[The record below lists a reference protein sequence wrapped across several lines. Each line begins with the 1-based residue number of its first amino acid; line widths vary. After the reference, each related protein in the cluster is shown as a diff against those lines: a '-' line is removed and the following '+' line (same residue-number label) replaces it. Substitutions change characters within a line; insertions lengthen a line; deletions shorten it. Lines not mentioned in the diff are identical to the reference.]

1 MLITVAQTNPTVGDF
16 PGNLEEALKAI
27 QEARRSGAELVVFP
41 ELALLGYPPGD
52 LLHCPGFLDDADQA
66 LEQLLRASQGLGVV
80 LGHVV
85 RAGQGPSNTV
95 DPSSAA
101 FGAGHV
107 LHNAVLLAHDG
118 AVVGRQ
124 VKHHLPSFDVFE
136 EQRYFTAGH
145 HVDILPWRHLRLG
158 LSVCEDLWYEGGVLG
173 AQAEA
178 GVDLIVNVSA
188 SPYFQGKGTLRRSLA
203 ERWAAASGAMV
214 LYTNMAGGQDELVF
228 DGGSFAVRP
237 DGAFLLAA
245 PPFASGIHTFDT
257 AGPPVE
263 PPTPMTLDGLRQ
275 ALVIG
280 IRDYVEKNSLD
291 GVWVAIS
298 GGVDS
303 ALVAALAGEAL
314 GPDRVSTVF
323 MPGPHT
329 APESREQ
336 ALALA
341 EALNVPFAE
350 ILIQPVLDQLNET
363 LRSHATVE
371 DLVAENLQARVRGL
385 LLMALCNATDR
396 APLCPANKAEIAVGY
411 NTLYG
416 DSVGALAPIGD
427 LLKRDVY
434 ALAHLIN
441 AHHGR
446 ELIPAGTLK
455 RPPSAELRPA
465 QRDDQDLPPYE
476 QLDPLLSDLLVD
488 NRPTH
493 ELCATHGEAIV
504 HDVLRRL
511 HRSEYK
517 RRQLPIVI
525 KVTPKAFGTGRR
537 VPVTHRYK
545 P

>member
-16 PGNLEEALKAI
+16 HGNLEEARKAI
-27 QEARRSGAELVVFP
+27 QEARQAGAELVVLP

-52 LLHCPGFLDDADQA
+52 LLHCPGFLDDADRA
-66 LEQLLRASQGLGVV
+66 LEQLLHASRGMGLV

-85 RAGQGPSNTV
+85 RAGHGPSNMV

-101 FGAGHV
+101 FVAGQV
-107 LHNAVLLAHDG
+107 LYNAVLLADDG
-118 AVVGRQ
+118 AVVGQ
-124 VKHHLPSFDVFE
+124 QIKHHLPSFDVFE
-136 EQRYFTAGH
+136 EQRYFTPGH
-145 HVDILPWRHLRLG
+145 RVEVLPWRHLRVG

-173 AQAEA
+173 AQADA

-188 SPYFQGKGTLRRSLA
+188 SPYFQGKASLRRTLA
-203 ERWAAASGAMV
+203 ERWARAAGATV

-245 PPFASGIHTFDT
+245 PPFTSGVHTFDL
-257 AGPPVE
+257 AGPPVD
-263 PPTPMTLDGLRQ
+263 PPTPMALEGLRE

-280 IRDYVEKNSLD
+280 IRDYVDKNELN
-291 GVWVAIS
+291 GVWVAVS

-303 ALVAALAGEAL
+303 ALVAALAQEAL
-314 GPDRVSTVF
+314 GPNRVSTVF

-336 ALALA
+336 AIALTQ
-341 EALNVPFAE
+341 ALDVHLHE
-350 ILIQPVLDQLNET
+350 IPIQPILAQMEET
-363 LRSHATVE
+363 LRGHAPVE
-371 DLVAENLQARVRGL
+371 GLVAENLQARVRGL

-396 APLCPANKAEIAVGY
+396 VPLCPANKAEIAVGY

-434 ALAHLIN
+434 ALAQLIN
-441 AHHGR
+441 EQNAR
-446 ELIPAGTLK
+446 EIIPSATLD
-455 RPPSAELRPA
+455 RPPSAELRPD

-476 QLDPLLSDLLVD
+476 QLDPLLWDLLVD
-488 NRPTH
+488 NRPAH
-493 ELCATHGEAIV
+493 ELSAAYGEAMV
-504 HDVLRRL
+504 HDVLVRL
-511 HRSEYK
+511 QRSEYK

-537 VPVTHRYK
+537 MPITMKRR